1 MPRPPSD
8 IAERI
13 VEAARGRFLREGV
26 DGASL
31 RRIAEDAGTNIGMV
45 YYYFKTKDDLFLAVV
60 DDAYQLLVRDLMAAL
75 APDVAPERRF
85 ARVYQRI
92 AALSDREFDVI
103 RLILREGL
111 ISSARL
117 SSVVQRFQ
125 QGHLPAVLQT
135 LVQGVAEG
143 RFDPRKDI
151 AVMAAST
158 ATLGV
163 LPQLLHRLV
172 TNAGLPFAAMLPDRQ
187 AAAGALFHTL
197 LFGIAGPALREE
209 AARANQTDPKPDARP
224 RRRR

>member
-1 MPRPPSD
+1 M
-8 IAERI
+8 I
-13 VEAARGRFLREGV
+13 VVRAVLAVVVLVGL
-26 DGASL
+26 ASL
-31 RRIAEDAGTNIGMV
+31 
-45 YYYFKTKDDLFLAVV
+45 LAVV
-60 DDAYQLLVRDLMAAL
+60 DDAYQVLVHDLMTAL
-75 APDVAPERRF
+75 APDVPPEQRF

-111 ISSARL
+111 VSSTRL

-135 LVQGVAEG
+135 LVQGVGEG
-143 RFDPRKDI
+143 RFDPQKDL

-172 TNAGLPFAAMLPDRQ
+172 TDAGLPFAAMLPDRQ
-187 AAAGALFHTL
+187 AAASALFHTL
-197 LFGIAGPALREE
+197 LFGIAGPTLREE
-209 AARANQTDPKPDARP
+209 AAQPSRGDAKTGARP